1 MSATSHTNRHVPT
14 KGGGTPA
21 DGSIDM
27 IIGPMFSGK
36 TTELLRR
43 VRRNLAASKKCILIK
58 YKGDIRYGQDSALST
73 HDKVNMTAKSAE
85 LLTEIENAAW
95 HYDVIA
101 IDEGQFFSGNASET
115 CSNCQ

>member
-1 MSATSHTNRHVPT
+1 MVHGAS
-14 KGGGTPA
+14 KPA
-21 DGSIDM
+21 DGSVDM
-27 IIGPMFSGK
+27 IIGPMCSGK

-58 YKGDIRYGQDSALST
+58 YKGDIRYGQDAVMST

-85 LLTEIENAAW
+85 LLAEVENAAW

-101 IDEGQFFSGNASET
+101 IDEGQFFPGVFLTAT
-115 CSNCQ
+115 LAALLRTA